1 MTTVKVNTVEEQLK
15 GLREEIIQHDRL
27 YEQNSPVITDSEYD
41 RLYLQLVEL
50 EDANPEL
57 SDSESPTNKIHAVV
71 VDGLKKV
78 THSSPMLSQE
88 KITDAAGIRKFVGR
102 GQGKVLA
109 QHKMDGLTIVVKY
122 NNGRL
127 EQAVS
132 RGTGLIGE
140 DLTHTISTIKNVPK
154 VISFTSQLEVRM
166 EVIIPYAEFERI
178 NTDGKY
184 SNPRNLASGTV
195 RQLDSSVAASRAL
208 KGIAFDLV
216 YVDGLDFET
225 DTEQLAFLKENGFE
239 LVETFEFD
247 ADEVEK
253 IVEFSEAYGEKE
265 RGTLPFMIDGLVLKF
280 DTLAIRETLGS
291 ASKYPK
297 WACAYKFSSLDATT
311 TLREI
316 LFQVG
321 KTGQITPV
329 AVFDEV
335 DIDSVRITRATLH
348 NFRNI
353 RDKDIRIGD
362 RIIVQRANDVIPQV
376 VQSIHS
382 ERSGSEIAVVHP
394 EACPA
399 CGIPT
404 KFNGENLYCT
414 NAWCEPVVE
423 GKLEHFV
430 SREAMNIDGL
440 GDKTIA
446 ELHRQG
452 FINLIPDI
460 YDLHEK
466 GEGIVTLEG
475 FGKKKFDKMVKGI
488 EASKSNSFHQV
499 LYAFSIPNI
508 GRTASRT
515 LAKHFDSVPALIE
528 ASKGSSLKETL
539 LAIPDFGETMA
550 NSLIEFLCSEANRE
564 MIEELSMAG
573 LLMKSDYVAPKTD
586 TAITE
591 KTFVITGALS
601 KGRNEFK
608 AEIEG
613 LGGKVSGS
621 VSKKTD
627 YLLMGPDAEGSSNH
641 KKAVELGVTILSEQE
656 YSSMV

>member
-253 IVEFSEAYGEKE
+253 S
-265 RGTLPFMIDGLVLKF
+265 
-280 DTLAIRETLGS
+280 
-291 ASKYPK
+291 
-297 WACAYKFSSLDATT
+297 
-311 TLREI
+311 
-316 LFQVG
+316 
-321 KTGQITPV
+321 
-329 AVFDEV
+329 
-335 DIDSVRITRATLH
+335 
-348 NFRNI
+348 
-353 RDKDIRIGD
+353 
-362 RIIVQRANDVIPQV
+362 
-376 VQSIHS
+376 
-382 ERSGSEIAVVHP
+382 
-394 EACPA
+394 
-399 CGIPT
+399 
-404 KFNGENLYCT
+404 
-414 NAWCEPVVE
+414 
-423 GKLEHFV
+423 
-430 SREAMNIDGL
+430 
-440 GDKTIA
+440 
-446 ELHRQG
+446 
-452 FINLIPDI
+452 
-460 YDLHEK
+460 
-466 GEGIVTLEG
+466 
-475 FGKKKFDKMVKGI
+475 
-488 EASKSNSFHQV
+488 
-499 LYAFSIPNI
+499 
-508 GRTASRT
+508 
-515 LAKHFDSVPALIE
+515 
-528 ASKGSSLKETL
+528 
-539 LAIPDFGETMA
+539 
-550 NSLIEFLCSEANRE
+550 
-564 MIEELSMAG
+564 
-573 LLMKSDYVAPKTD
+573 
-586 TAITE
+586 
-591 KTFVITGALS
+591 
-601 KGRNEFK
+601 
-608 AEIEG
+608 
-613 LGGKVSGS
+613 
-621 VSKKTD
+621 
-627 YLLMGPDAEGSSNH
+627 
-641 KKAVELGVTILSEQE
+641 
-656 YSSMV
+656 